1 MLIFLLVS
9 LVLLILLFVQYNIII
24 KLKLK
29 VQQSKSTI
37 DIYCQQR
44 FDLIP
49 NLVEVVKNYQKYE
62 ENIFKDITKLR
73 TEYNKTKD
81 INIGQDLNNRL
92 NYVICYLENYPEL
105 KASELF
111 LDLQKNLQKM
121 ESQLQAARRI
131 YNNDVTKYN
140 TKINIF
146 PFNIIAKIFGFKP
159 EMLFQV
165 DDTEIRDD
173 ISIKDL

>member
-1 MLIFLLVS
+1 MLIF
-9 LVLLILLFVQYNIII
+9 ILLFIILLIVIFIQYNSII

-49 NLVEVVKNYQKYE
+49 NLVEVVKTYKKYE

-73 TEYNKTKD
+73 AEYNKTKNL
-81 INIGQDLNNRL
+81 NIGQNLDNKLNT
-92 NYVICYLENYPEL
+92 VIAVLENYPEL
-105 KASELF
+105 KSSEQF
-111 LDLQKNLQKM
+111 LNLQRNLQKV

-131 YNNDVTKYN
+131 YNNEVTKYN
-140 TKINIF
+140 TKISVF
-146 PFNIIAKIFGFKP
+146 PINIIAKIFGFNS
-159 EMLFQV
+159 EILFTL
-165 DDTEIRDD
+165 DNAEIKNN
-173 ISIKDL
+173 IKINNI